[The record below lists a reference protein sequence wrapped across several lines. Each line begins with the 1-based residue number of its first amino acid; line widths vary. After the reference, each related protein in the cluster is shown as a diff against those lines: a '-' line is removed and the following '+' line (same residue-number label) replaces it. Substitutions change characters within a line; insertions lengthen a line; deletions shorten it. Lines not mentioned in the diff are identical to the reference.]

1 MEAGNREDDTE
12 ANVSPPSSCV
22 HPVEIRRDF
31 LHIILQVLDLY
42 IITGK
47 LSLFTPM
54 KNEAAAKNQALAT
67 NVALLEASAWFI
79 LIFPPE

>member
-1 MEAGNREDDTE
+1 MEAGDREDDTE
-12 ANVSPPSSCV
+12 ANVSPPGSCL

-31 LHIILQVLDLY
+31 LHIILQVLDLHV
-42 IITGK
+42 ITVK
-47 LSLFTPM
+47 LSLFKPM
-54 KNEAAAKNQALAT
+54 MNEAAALAT